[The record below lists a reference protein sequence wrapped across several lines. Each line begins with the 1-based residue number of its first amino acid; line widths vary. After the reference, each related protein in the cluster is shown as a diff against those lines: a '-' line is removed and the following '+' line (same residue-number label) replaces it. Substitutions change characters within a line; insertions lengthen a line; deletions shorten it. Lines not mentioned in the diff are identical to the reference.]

1 MKLLHIFVDLQYSD
15 HKSWMGEIKLMLFL
29 IYVLILGSKVH
40 IMWSGCKRDIYYIL
54 FTKWRYSEF
63 SNFADCDS
71 YITKFNLEVAIRIWE
86 PILFDTFNNISSS
99 ECKMSFLLQ
108 TSCSWELIAFGSNIH
123 KGWRRENRK
132 NIANQLNITS
142 RMGYIDDSPLR
153 KWFKCHHVWIAFYWN
168 MGSCSH
174 NPP

>member
-1 MKLLHIFVDLQYSD
+1 MKLLQIFVDLQYSD

-29 IYVLILGSKVH
+29 IYVLILGSKLH

-71 YITKFNLEVAIRIWE
+71 YTTKFNLEVAIRIWE
-86 PILFDTFNNISSS
+86 PILFDTFNNKSSS

-108 TSCSWELIAFGSNIH
+108 NLMFLRAYSIWIQHPQRLKKRKQKKYSKSTQYTFLLPQ
-123 KGWRRENRK
+123 GWD
-132 NIANQLNITS
+132 T
-142 RMGYIDDSPLR
+142 
-153 KWFKCHHVWIAFYWN
+153 
-168 MGSCSH
+168 
-174 NPP
+174 